1 VTFCHFRA
9 FKFVTFCCLTQ
20 KRWYY
25 RVVLWRIYEEQIND
39 WLARPGKSALLL
51 YGVRQSG
58 KSTLIETLVPRAG
71 LELVEIN
78 LKMHPDVALRLEG
91 AKSPEEVIDII
102 RFNSGGANFIP
113 GKTVIFLDEIEKAPN
128 TVTFVKDLVRKTDY
142 LYAMSGSLL
151 GVEFHSIDDWPVGSL
166 NEIHVYPMGFYEF
179 ARALTS
185 IDDSIIDKLRHAFVS
200 EEKIDEG
207 IHETLIELFHRYL
220 IVGGMPEVV
229 ASYVQSHQ
237 TSAQDAIYE
246 KILKNYAEDF
256 SQYELSKKLHLTRIY
271 DALPAYLGQ
280 KNKRFPGNF
289 LGKTKDFASLE
300 DDFLWLSK
308 SGVALEC
315 TRVAEPL
322 IPLLGSLDE
331 TFKKLYLSDVGLLCY
346 RYGAPARNAIIGH
359 DSSFNHGALF
369 ENAVAQELALSGYP
383 LFYFSQRHH
392 GEIEF
397 LAEKENAV
405 LPIEVKSGNA
415 YQTHASLDYVL
426 DNPRYGLKKAIVF
439 SEHNVEKKGRVTYY
453 PIYLMPFLGESHS
466 PLKKETFPDLSIL
479 AKKDGK

>member
-1 VTFCHFRA
+1 M
-9 FKFVTFCCLTQ
+9 
-20 KRWYY
+20 
-25 RVVLWRIYEEQIND
+25 LWRIYEDQINS
-39 WLARPGKSALLL
+39 WLRHPGKSALLL

-71 LELVEIN
+71 LNLVEIN
-78 LKMHPDVALRLEG
+78 LKMHPDIASRLEK
-91 AKSPEEVIDII
+91 ANSPEEVIDII
-102 RFNSGGANFIP
+102 RFNSGGVSFIP

-128 TVTFVKDLVRKTDY
+128 TITFIKDLVNKTDY

-151 GVEFHSIDDWPVGSL
+151 GVEINSIDDWPVGSL

-185 IDDSIIDKLRHAFVS
+185 IDESIIDKLRHAYIA
-200 EEKIDEG
+200 EEKIDDG

-229 ASYVQSHQ
+229 ASYAQSHQ
-237 TSAQDAIYE
+237 TSAQDAIFD
-246 KILKNYAEDF
+246 KILKNYTEDF

-280 KNKRFPGNF
+280 ENKRFPGNF
-289 LGKTKDFASLE
+289 LGRAKSFASLE

-315 TRVAEPL
+315 TRVSEPL
-322 IPLLGSLDE
+322 IPLLANIDE

-346 RYGAPARNAIIGH
+346 RYGTPARNAIIDH
-359 DSSFNHGALF
+359 DSSFNRGALF
-369 ENAVAQELALSGYP
+369 ENAVAQELALLGYP

-397 LAEKENAV
+397 LIETANAV
-405 LPIEVKSGNA
+405 LPIEVKSGSS
-415 YQTHASLDYVL
+415 YKTHASLDYVL

-439 SEHNVEKKGRVTYY
+439 SEHNVEKKDRVTYY
-453 PIYLMPFLGESHS
+453 PIYLMPFLKENCFQ
-466 PLKKETFPDLSIL
+466 LKEDIFPDLSLL
-479 AKKDGK
+479 AKKSGK